1 MPDDG
6 ARILLFVL
14 AQDAVLLGLVILV
27 FWAGVFVAR
36 QVGSGEA
43 GYGLGA
49 LGLARPKAGYVMG
62 VALGLTVGL
71 GALFGSLLITPLS
84 LYVAERLGYP
94 TDLRVQE
101 PLMRGVREWVA
112 QSPETA
118 VPAAVFVMVV
128 FAPAV
133 EEIVFRGAIFGGL
146 YRLIAYLSGR
156 LAGGKKGEASGEAV
170 PFAFAALLSSSLFA
184 LLHLDPVILPA
195 LLVLAVALC
204 ALYWRTG
211 SILPTFVAHATFNSL
226 AVLVIVLGG
235 LGALPAPP

>member
-1 MPDDG
+1 
-6 ARILLFVL
+6 
-14 AQDAVLLGLVILV
+14 
-27 FWAGVFVAR
+27 
-36 QVGSGEA
+36 
-43 GYGLGA
+43 
-49 LGLARPKAGYVMG
+49 
-62 VALGLTVGL
+62 
-71 GALFGSLLITPLS
+71 
-84 LYVAERLGYP
+84 
-94 TDLRVQE
+94 
-101 PLMRGVREWVA
+101 MRGVREWVA

-118 VPAAVFVMVV
+118 VPAAVFVMIV

-146 YRLIAYLSGR
+146 YRLIVYLSGR
-156 LAGGKKGEASGEAV
+156 LAGGGKKGEAPGEAV
-170 PFAFAALLSSSLFA
+170 PFTFAALLSSSLFA